1 MQNGLYDGGT
11 FYPNANY
18 RCIAISCSEGERYLV
33 NCNTYAPAKMSV
45 AQFYNSNNQLISKTT
60 PIEETTVIK
69 QDEDKRNQFMEQIK
83 KIEDEET
90 TLLKLQKQYRNG
102 EIKEESLTDEQVS
115 SLCKLYDKQISN
127 LKKSNEIRKQKLL
140 EHRRRL
146 QTDN

>member
-1 MQNGLYDGGT
+1 MKENTEEKSLVKVNEGSIFYKIKQFFKNLFHKREQADT
-11 FYPNANY
+11 FVTAE
-18 RCIAISCSEGERYLV
+18 A
-33 NCNTYAPAKMSV
+33 
-45 AQFYNSNNQLISKTT
+45 SNNIR
-60 PIEETTVIK
+60 P
-69 QDEDKRNQFMEQIK
+69 DENKRNQFMEEIR

-90 TLLKLQKQYRNG
+90 ILLKLQKKYRNG
-102 EIKEESLTDEQVS
+102 EIKEEDLSSEQVN